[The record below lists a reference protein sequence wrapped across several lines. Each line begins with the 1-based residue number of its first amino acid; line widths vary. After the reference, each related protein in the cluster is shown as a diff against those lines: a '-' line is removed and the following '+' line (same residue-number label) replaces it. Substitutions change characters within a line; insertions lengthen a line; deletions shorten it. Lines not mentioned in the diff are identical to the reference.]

1 MDHEE
6 PFDMTVA
13 MHYLDGDRAIF
24 EGLAAVLKEES
35 KRQFGEMRA
44 AIARSN
50 AETVARL
57 AHTIKGLVSTF
68 GARRSVEAA
77 RRLEVLSDQGNPAD
91 LLPAVIALEEEL
103 ELLNAALA
111 KAVEGP
117 SSGG

>member
-1 MDHEE
+1 
-6 PFDMTVA
+6 

-44 AIARSN
+44 AIARSD
-50 AETVARL
+50 AGTVARL

-77 RRLEVLSDQGNPAD
+77 RRLEVLSDQGNRRRSASRSHCPRSRSWSCSMPPSPRP
-91 LLPAVIALEEEL
+91 LKGLPAVT
-103 ELLNAALA
+103 
-111 KAVEGP
+111 G
-117 SSGG
+117 